1 MTDSILG
8 SEAELRLR
16 VGAFEGPLDLLLH
29 LCRTNE
35 IDLAA
40 LPVRTITDQYLAHLE
55 AMEFQNLELAG
66 AYLVMAA
73 TLIYLKS
80 KLLVPPD
87 ETADE
92 QLDEEALALKL
103 ELEER
108 LREYARVKT
117 QGVWLAAREAEQLLI
132 WGRSSSTLPPP
143 DDVPLEDLSVHWL
156 ERAMKRLIE
165 EQARQRPR
173 QVEPNPPSVLERMT
187 EILSLLR
194 DTWSLLFS
202 SMAGGER
209 RRADVVVSL
218 LAVLELCRQGKIR
231 TQQTE
236 LFGDIV
242 IERQPEISGTA
253 TTESTNPNVVIETIT
268 TIEPTTPD
276 TTSATTA
283 TTATT
288 EPTNPNT
295 TNATTASA
303 GGV

>member
-1 MTDSILG
+1 MTEPTVTPDAAASG
-8 SEAELRLR
+8 ELRLR
-16 VGAFEGPLDLLLH
+16 VGEFEGPLDLLLH

-40 LPVRTITDQYLAHLE
+40 LPVRQITDQYLTHLE
-55 AMEFQNLELAG
+55 AFEFRDLETAG

-87 ETADE
+87 PNAAEE
-92 QLDEEALALKL
+92 LDEEALALKA

-132 WGRSSSTLPPP
+132 WGRPGSTLPPAE
-143 DDVPLEDLSVHWL
+143 DVPLEDLSVHWL
-156 ERAMKRLIE
+156 ERSMKRLIE
-165 EQARQRPR
+165 EQQRMRPR
-173 QVEPNPPSVLERMT
+173 QVEANPPSVLERMT

-202 SMAGGER
+202 SMVGGER
-209 RRADVVVSL
+209 KRSEVVVSL

-236 LFGDIV
+236 LFGDI
-242 IERQPEISGTA
+242 I
-253 TTESTNPNVVIETIT
+253 
-268 TIEPTTPD
+268 IEPRAADEAATQSAELAETSTTSTSSTTP
-276 TTSATTA
+276 TMATTA
-283 TTATT
+283 TTGPESWDPETS
-288 EPTNPNT
+288 NP
-295 TNATTASA
+295 TTAPA